1 MPRYPFL
8 YPFLLSVA
16 ALLVAST
23 AAAQPAGDPAKGARV
38 FARCK
43 VCHTIEE
50 GGPNRMGPNLH
61 GVVGR
66 RAASVADY
74 SYSKAM
80 RKAGEEGLVWTPET
94 LDRYL
99 QNPRKVVPGT
109 KMAFAGL
116 PKESDR
122 ANVIAYLAAQSK

>member
-1 MPRYPFL
+1 MIVPRYPL
-8 YPFLLSVA
+8 LLSVVVLLA
-16 ALLVAST
+16 AT
-23 AAAQPAGDPAKGARV
+23 AASAQPAGDPAKGARV

-43 VCHTIEE
+43 ACHTIEE
-50 GGPNRMGPNLH
+50 GGPNRVGPNLH

-66 RAASVADY
+66 HAASVADY

-80 RKAGEEGLVWTPET
+80 KKAGEEGLVWTPET

-116 PKESDR
+116 PKEGDR
-122 ANVIAYLAAQSK
+122 ADVIAYLAAQSK